1 MLSEKTKLNTNE
13 VLVCKAL
20 IESYINDDEF
30 FSMNNVLRNYI
41 KVKREIEN
49 LKDFNL
55 FIKECHVIVW
65 SIEEKESIN
74 QKL

>member
-1 MLSEKTKLNTNE
+1 MLSEKTKLNTIE

-30 FSMNNVLRNYI
+30 FLMNNFLRNYI

-55 FIKECHVIVW
+55 FIKECHVIV
-65 SIEEKESIN
+65 
-74 QKL
+74 

>member
-1 MLSEKTKLNTNE
+1 MLSEKTKLNSIE

-55 FIKECHVIVW
+55 FIKECHVIV
-65 SIEEKESIN
+65 
-74 QKL
+74 